1 MSDDPYDNM
10 PSLEDLQAAG
20 ATDWFSDAIA
30 EQKKRNAS
38 LKAALGAETSSL
50 KSERKSLEELM
61 NDAVQQ
67 PSPEDVP
74 DLFAEERAD
83 VAKGNA
89 AAGSLLDDLKAA
101 QAREKAKLKDLF
113 N

>member
-1 MSDDPYDNM
+1 MSDDPYDNL

-38 LKAALGAETSSL
+38 LKAALGAETNTL
-50 KSERKSLEELM
+50 KSERKSLEELL
-61 NDAVQQ
+61 NAAAQQ
-67 PSPEDVP
+67 PSQEEVP
-74 DLFAEERAD
+74 DLFAEERAN

-89 AAGSLLDDLKAA
+89 AASSLLGDLKAA
-101 QAREKAKLKDLF
+101 QAKETARLKNLF
-113 N
+113 S

>member
-10 PSLEDLQAAG
+10 PSLEDLQDAG

-38 LKAALGAETSSL
+38 LKAALGSETKSL
-50 KSERKSLEELM
+50 KSERKSLEDLL
-61 NDAVQQ
+61 NA
-67 PSPEDVP
+67 PEQAPDLSDVP
-74 DLFAEERAD
+74 DIFAQERAD

-89 AAGSLLDDLKAA
+89 AASSLLGDLKAA
-101 QAREKAKLKDLF
+101 QDKEKAKLKDLF
-113 N
+113 G